1 MSNEEQERER
11 ARRVLES
18 QIKARDP
25 GPSKITHY
33 DWSKHKKPPK
43 KQEPLL
49 VETYHLLPNRYRG
62 LAIGALI
69 GLVLGILLKLV
80 LPAQLGLLAIL
91 PILIC
96 AIVGWVLGKLLE

>member
-1 MSNEEQERER
+1 MSNEEQERLR
-11 ARRVLES
+11 AQRIREG

-25 GPSKITHY
+25 GPSKIRHY

-49 VETYHLLPNRYRG
+49 VETWHLLPSRFRG
-62 LAIGALI
+62 VAIGVLV
-69 GLVLGILLKLV
+69 GLVFAVILKLV
-80 LPAQLGLLAIL
+80 LPANLALLAIL

-96 AIVGWVLGKLLE
+96 GMMGWVLGKLLE